1 MILNKGDLVCYTG
14 PPLMRTKDGFSL
26 SKSALGVVLD
36 PYFGKDGKFAE
47 VLWAHMENPWVGPQY
62 WLKLA
67 DGKY

>member
-14 PPLMRTKDGFSL
+14 PPLIRAENGFGL

-47 VLWAHMENPWVGPQY
+47 VLWSHMENPWVGPQY
-62 WLKLA
+62 WLK
-67 DGKY
+67 KEK